1 MIEAVL
7 NPLLASDSV
16 LYTDEGGKGP
26 FALAVRELGITH
38 RAINLNKGIRR
49 GLPHP
54 ACERLPF
61 ALESLPRMEMET
73 EQERFGDDLNPGL
86 WLILSVGHHEVQQC
100 SGT

>member
-7 NPLLASDSV
+7 KPLLDSDSV
-16 LYTDEGGKGP
+16 LYTAEGGKGP
-26 FALAVRELGITH
+26 FALAVRELGTTH
-38 RAINLNKGIRR
+38 RAINLNKGTRR

-61 ALESLPRMEMET
+61 ALESLPRMET
-73 EQERFGDDLNPGL
+73 GQERFGDDLNPGL